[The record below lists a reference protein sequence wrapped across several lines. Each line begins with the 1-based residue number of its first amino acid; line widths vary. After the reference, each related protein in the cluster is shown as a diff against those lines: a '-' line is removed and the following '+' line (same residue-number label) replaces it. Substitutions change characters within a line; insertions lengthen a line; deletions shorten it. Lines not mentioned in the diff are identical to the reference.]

1 MYDERRLPVKAP
13 PTLPAH
19 ERLLPRVRLLVSGQ
33 ALLQTEAL
41 PTHPADVG
49 LLPGVDSLVTEQVRH
64 LAEAQATLSTVDSSK
79 PQDFDPL
86 QQRVCFLRGPQLC
99 RAGLYLHTRDPTPG
113 DGWLPLGWPGECSY
127 STFLCLSK
135 QRRGTFSLLPF
146 HFLDPGTTTSG
157 LLLLVLQAQ
166 VSWLDRIFG
175 IQAREDPGW
184 GTTQHL
190 LHVEFLTA
198 EIRRAESTEVEFR
211 LRFCGR
217 EKSLSQN

>member
-13 PTLPAH
+13 PTLPTQ
-19 ERLLPRVRLLVSGQ
+19 EGLLPRVRLLVSGQ

-41 PTHPADVG
+41 PTHPTHVG
-49 LLPGVDSLVTEQVRH
+49 LLPGVDPLVTEQVRH
-64 LAEAQATLSTVDSSK
+64 LAETQSTLSTVDSPK

-86 QQRVCFLRGPQLC
+86 QQPVCFLRGPHLC
-99 RAGLYLHTRDPTPG
+99 RAGLYLHTWDPTPRE
-113 DGWLPLGWPGECSY
+113 DWLPLGWPGEYFY

-135 QRRGTFSLLPF
+135 QRQGTFPLLPF
-146 HFLDPGTTTSG
+146 RFLDPGTTTSG

-166 VSWLDRIFG
+166 VSWLHGIFG

-198 EIRRAESTEVEFR
+198 EIRRAGRTEVEFW
-211 LRFCGR
+211 LWFCGR
-217 EKSLSQN
+217 EKSRSQN